1 MALTKI
7 ADAAMPSGA
16 VLQVVQTVKTDG
28 FSTSSS
34 SFVDITGL
42 SASITPLSTSSKIL
56 VDVRIGGYNTGAAT
70 IVLFNMLRGSTTL
83 STGTAGQG
91 TACTFAVTVN
101 ASRSETASMCLL
113 DSPSTTSETTYK
125 VQTRT
130 ASSNSLTINER
141 SGQYSTVST
150 ITLTEIAG

>member
-16 VLQVVQTVKTDG
+16 VLQVVQTVKTDS
-28 FSTSSS
+28 FSTASG

-42 SASITPLSTSSKIL
+42 SATITPLSTSSKIL
-56 VDVRIGGYNTGAAT
+56 VDVRLGGYESSAAVA
-70 IVLFNMLRGSTTL
+70 VLFNILRGSTTL

-91 TACTFAVTVN
+91 TACTMGITINTDRGENV
-101 ASRSETASMCLL
+101 SMCLL
-113 DSPSTTSETTYK
+113 DSPSTTSATTYK
-125 VQTRT
+125 VQTT
-130 ASSNSLTINER
+130 VSDGNTFILNER
-141 SGQYSTVST
+141 TGFYSTIST